1 MEPVDLSETLSRF
14 VVYNRWVRTDNTIRP
29 VAFTPNKNGETSIF
43 RISGISDNEVWNIGE
58 REVGMKQ
65 NKTILG
71 RADITASIIL
81 SNHLEIIP
89 SEPPERHAD
98 ITGWPDERS
107 KQKQIALELAEEAE
121 FYKKSISR

>member
-1 MEPVDLSETLSRF
+1 MEPVGSSENISRF
-14 VVYNRWVRTDNTIRP
+14 VLSRRWIRADNTVRHI
-29 VAFTPNKNGETSIF
+29 AFTPNNNGETSVF

-65 NKTILG
+65 NKPILG

-81 SNHLEIIP
+81 SNHLEIIQ

-98 ITGWPDERS
+98 ITSWPEEKD
-107 KQKQIALELAEEAE
+107 KQRDVALKLAEKAE
-121 FYKKSISR
+121 FHKR

>member
-14 VVYNRWVRTDNTIRP
+14 VVYNRWIRADNTVRHI
-29 VAFTPNKNGETSIF
+29 AFTPNKNGETSVF
-43 RISGISDNEVWNIGE
+43 RISGIFDNEVWNIGE
-58 REVGMKQ
+58 REVGIKQ
-65 NKTILG
+65 NKPILG

-98 ITGWPDERS
+98 ITGWPEEKD
-107 KQKQIALELAEEAE
+107 KQKDIALELAEKAR
-121 FYKKSISR
+121 FHKK

>member
-14 VVYNRWVRTDNTIRP
+14 VVYNRWIRADNTVRHI
-29 VAFTPNKNGETSIF
+29 AFTPNKNGATSVF

-58 REVGMKQ
+58 REVGMKR
-65 NKTILG
+65 NKPILG
-71 RADITASIIL
+71 RADITASII

-98 ITGWPDERS
+98 ITGWPEEKD
-107 KQKQIALELAEEAE
+107 KQKDIALELAAKAK
-121 FYKKSISR
+121 FNKK